1 MRQLFLAA
9 LVIVSGVAPL
19 SAQES
24 GKGACVLDRG
34 QISCGRVVAGQVMR
48 STGDIDLQSLA
59 KALTGLGPARG
70 LGGGAQE
77 LNRKS
82 VRPSVVRSRRT
93 GPVDS
98 ASPARQ
104 QTATASASLR

>member
-1 MRQLFLAA
+1 LFLAA

-70 LGGGAQE
+70 LGGGAQQ
-77 LNRKS
+77 LNPQECETLGGALKAE
-82 VRPSVVRSRRT
+82 